1 MPLLKARKDYQLLK
15 IKLDN
20 SKEKKKILIRAP
32 NWIGDGVL
40 SIPATEAVKK
50 IFPDAELT
58 IMTKP
63 WVAPV
68 FYNNPGVDAII
79 EYDINGRHRGLA
91 GKWKLIEDI
100 KKKGFDLVIL
110 FQNAFEAA
118 LLTFLA
124 GIPVRVG
131 YKRDLRGPLLSHS
144 INVDPSVLEKHQV
157 FYYLALLERFGIEV
171 DDHPK
176 PKLYVTPEEENW
188 GRESLVREGMAGSI
202 VVGMA
207 PGASYGP
214 AKRWESERFAAV
226 AGMLIKKY
234 GVKVILYGGKDDYNV
249 CREIVDKCGSNALN
263 FAGKTTLRQFIT
275 LVNLSTLFITNDSG
289 PMHISAALDV
299 PTIAL
304 FGSTDHTLTGPL
316 SENSVVIKKDIECSP
331 CFNRTCHK
339 WDYRCLKEIKV
350 NDVYQAGQQ
359 IIEEKGMK
367 ENVQRGCFS

>member
-1 MPLLKARKDYQLLK
+1 M
-15 IKLDN
+15 
-20 SKEKKKILIRAP
+20 P

-40 SIPATEAVKK
+40 SIPATEDVKK
-50 IFPDAELT
+50 AFPDAELT
-58 IMTKP
+58 VITRP
-63 WVAPV
+63 WVTPV

-100 KKKGFDLVIL
+100 KKKRFDLAIL

-124 GIPVRVG
+124 GIPARVG

-157 FYYLALLERFGIEV
+157 FYYLALLERFGVEV

-176 PKLYVTPEEENW
+176 PKLYVTSEEENW
-188 GRESLVREGMAGSI
+188 GRECLVREGMVGSI

-207 PGASYGP
+207 PGASYGL

-234 GVKVILYGGKDDYNV
+234 GVKVILYGSKDDYNV
-249 CREIVDKCGSNALN
+249 CEEIVDKCGRNALN
-263 FAGKTTLRQFIT
+263 FAGKTTLRQFIS

-339 WDYRCLKEIKV
+339 GDYRCLKEIKV
-350 NDVYQAGQQ
+350 EDVLQASLR
-359 IIEEKGMK
+359 IIEGKGIG
-367 ENVQRGCFS
+367 NDVQRGCFH